1 MIDALEELPARCVL
15 DNGKESARITPYD
28 LTNARKLTIVRSV
41 AIDFTSM
48 VVNLRTQ

>member
-28 LTNARKLTIVRSV
+28 LTQARKLTIVRSV
-41 AIDFTSM
+41 AIDCATM
-48 VVNLRTQ
+48 VVN

>member
-1 MIDALEELPARCVL
+1 MIDALGELPSRCVL
-15 DNGKESARITPYD
+15 EQWKRKCEDPYD
-28 LTNARKLTIVRSV
+28 LTKARKLTIVRSV